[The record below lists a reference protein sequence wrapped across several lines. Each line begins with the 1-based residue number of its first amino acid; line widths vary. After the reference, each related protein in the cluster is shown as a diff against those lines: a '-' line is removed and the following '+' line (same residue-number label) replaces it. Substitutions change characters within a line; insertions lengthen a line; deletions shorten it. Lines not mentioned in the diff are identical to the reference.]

1 MDQRLSEANVL
12 HQRLQDLKRE
22 VEKVRPEDADKPGL
36 PGSGIAAFISPFNSL
51 LQQTREFL
59 SHDPSTLKSIAEIE
73 PVHEMEERLA
83 VSYHKKAKFQI
94 LVGSGSLL
102 SALRPHLTPGVAS
115 IIEEIQASLS
125 ELEKILEESESSGDF
140 GLGWQRLERWKN
152 HVSELLRQKVSDK
165 EAEAFETCNTIE
177 PNLDDEIHR
186 CRNFLVALVEALSTN
201 PKTAIRKGMPVSL
214 KTEEQ
219 AEAKTAG
226 IRLVSPPNMPDT
238 ITLSWLWHNVPVKLW
253 VTLASLMLSAFVAGA
268 YLSGF
273 PAVRQVLRL
282 IPGYPQ
288 FIEPKLPSEKAQQL
302 VEKTND
308 LIAAHSQRLS
318 ELQKQL
324 LAEER
329 LAGDH
334 SLVLWQRD
342 THRAA
347 ADKIRELIEKEN
359 NNFQR
364 ELEALKQWY
373 R

>member
-1 MDQRLSEANVL
+1 MDQRLSEAGVL

-22 VEKVRPEDADKPGL
+22 VEKVQPEEADKPGL
-36 PGSGIAAFISPFNSL
+36 PGSGITAFISPFNSL
-51 LQQTREFL
+51 LQQTKEFL
-59 SHDPSTLKSIAEIE
+59 SHDSSALKSIAAVE
-73 PVHEMEERLA
+73 PVSQMEERLS

-94 LVGSGSLL
+94 LVGCGSLL
-102 SALRPHLTPGVAS
+102 SALTPHLTLGVAS
-115 IIEEIQASLS
+115 IIEEIQTSLS
-125 ELEKILEESESSGDF
+125 DLETLHEDAESSGDF

-152 HVSELLRQKVSDK
+152 HVSELLTDKVSNK
-165 EAEAFETCNTIE
+165 EAEAFATNPTFE
-177 PNLDDEIHR
+177 PNLDDEIYR
-186 CRNFLVALVEALSTN
+186 CRNFLVALLEALSSN

-214 KTEEQ
+214 KTGEQ
-219 AEAKTAG
+219 AEAKTVG
-226 IRLVSPPNMPDT
+226 VRLVSSPDMPDT

-308 LIAAHSQRLS
+308 LIAAHNQRLS